1 MPGNKKLDF
10 QGVLFCT
17 YSLLVSGLGGKKA
30 AAELRAAALAEEEAA
45 AGGEEDPNAAGPSIR
60 RRKNPTD
67 NMDMRIQ

>member
-30 AAELRAAALAEEEAA
+30 EAEARAAALAEE
-45 AGGEEDPNAAGPSIR
+45 AGDEDPNAAGPSR
-60 RRKNPTD
+60 RRKNATD
-67 NMDMRIQ
+67 NMDMRIK